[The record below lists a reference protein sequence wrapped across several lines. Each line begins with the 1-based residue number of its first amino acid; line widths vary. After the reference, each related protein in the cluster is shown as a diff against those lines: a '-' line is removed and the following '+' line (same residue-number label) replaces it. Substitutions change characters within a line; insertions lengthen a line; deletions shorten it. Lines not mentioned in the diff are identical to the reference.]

1 MQKGFKMKT
10 LWGCKWK
17 KGECAAKANFIQP
30 TAPKCDSICCTLN
43 KRSCMGKGAYA
54 TKWQK
59 ANGEKLKKKCKFTR
73 DQTRTIKTPDGKAFG
88 ACMTK

>member
-1 MQKGFKMKT
+1 MKK
-10 LWGCKWK
+10 LWGCKWT
-17 KGECAAKANFIQP
+17 KGECAAKASFTQP
-30 TAPKCDSICCTLN
+30 TVLKCDSICCTLN

-88 ACMTK
+88 ACTAK